1 MTITA
6 PRTNVRTTGDRKPSE
21 GTRIGSDPSSPA
33 SRTVAV
39 PLLLGAAAAPMGSWL
54 KTPLRPWFAALMVA
68 AATGGVASLGATTAA
83 TALAG
88 TVVGAVALVAAVLVA
103 AVTTVTAGLTAA
115 PWPGIST
122 APCRHTDAV
131 VGELVTVSAS
141 SLWTAWRAGIR
152 IRARRRRSAWRRRS
166 CMTVVTK
173 LNSLSSLIGFLL
185 LTLLFS
191 IVPSVNERGL
201 PLTALAAP
209 LTSPMTCGAK
219 RRLVLDCDGANSAGV
234 ATGRL
239 GGYAPGAALLW
250 VRRDDRDWRCVCI

>member
-1 MTITA
+1 
-6 PRTNVRTTGDRKPSE
+6 
-21 GTRIGSDPSSPA
+21 
-33 SRTVAV
+33 
-39 PLLLGAAAAPMGSWL
+39 
-54 KTPLRPWFAALMVA
+54 
-68 AATGGVASLGATTAA
+68 
-83 TALAG
+83 
-88 TVVGAVALVAAVLVA
+88 
-103 AVTTVTAGLTAA
+103 
-115 PWPGIST
+115 
-122 APCRHTDAV
+122 
-131 VGELVTVSAS
+131 
-141 SLWTAWRAGIR
+141 
-152 IRARRRRSAWRRRS
+152 
-166 CMTVVTK
+166 MTVVTK

-191 IVPSVNERGL
+191 IVPSVNERGS